1 MRKLLISIM
10 FLFGGALTMVS
21 AQDMRTV
28 FLNAPD
34 GIFPLLSGND
44 RADLV
49 DYIEAGMT
57 AKVTNRLDGTTVL
70 HELEADYLKLATTAS
85 SDVQLKLLP
94 FQGDTVI
101 CMIKTVKAE
110 AAVDAANLRSVMGQL
125 NGLLAS
131 TNRMTAAEAQCLV
144 TSDSKM
150 FPEAKMLVVYQLPGF
165 IDAYYY
171 VDGQYYGLKYFSAI
185 AQGGMEAA
193 DGISTA
199 KPTGTG
205 YEWYE
210 AGVGAFTE
218 TP

>member
-1 MRKLLISIM
+1 MRNKKGFTLIEMLAVIAIIAVLVSIVIPI
-10 FLFGGALTMVS
+10 A
-21 AQDMRTV
+21 
-28 FLNAPD
+28 
-34 GIFPLLSGND
+34 GN
-44 RADLV
+44 
-49 DYIEAGMT
+49 
-57 AKVTNRLDGTTVL
+57 
-70 HELEADYLKLATTAS
+70 ATT
-85 SDVQLKLLP
+85 
-94 FQGDTVI
+94 
-101 CMIKTVKAE
+101 KAE

-131 TNRMTAAEAQCLV
+131 TNRMTAAEAQGLA
-144 TSDSKM
+144 TSDSSM
-150 FPEAKMLVVYQLPGF
+150 YPEAKMLVVYQLPGF

-193 DGISTA
+193 EGISTA

>member
-1 MRKLLISIM
+1 MRNKKGFTLIEMLAVIAIIAVLVSI
-10 FLFGGALTMVS
+10 VIP
-21 AQDMRTV
+21 V
-28 FLNAPD
+28 V
-34 GIFPLLSGND
+34 GN
-44 RADLV
+44 
-49 DYIEAGMT
+49 
-57 AKVTNRLDGTTVL
+57 
-70 HELEADYLKLATTAS
+70 S
-85 SDVQLKLLP
+85 
-94 FQGDTVI
+94 
-101 CMIKTVKAE
+101 TVKAE

-131 TNRMTAAEAQCLV
+131 TNRMTATEAHGLV

-150 FPEAKMLVVYQLPGF
+150 FPEAQMLVVYQLPGF

-171 VDGQYYGLKYFSAI
+171 VNGQYYGLKYFSAI

-199 KPTGTG
+199 KPTGEG

>member
-1 MRKLLISIM
+1 MRNKKGFTLIEMLAVIAIIAVLVSI
-10 FLFGGALTMVS
+10 VIP
-21 AQDMRTV
+21 V
-28 FLNAPD
+28 V
-34 GIFPLLSGND
+34 GN
-44 RADLV
+44 
-49 DYIEAGMT
+49 
-57 AKVTNRLDGTTVL
+57 
-70 HELEADYLKLATTAS
+70 S
-85 SDVQLKLLP
+85 
-94 FQGDTVI
+94 
-101 CMIKTVKAE
+101 TVKAE

-131 TNRMTAAEAQCLV
+131 TNRMTATEAQGLA
-144 TSDSKM
+144 TSDSSM
-150 FPEAKMLVVYQLPGF
+150 YPEAKMLVVYQLPGF